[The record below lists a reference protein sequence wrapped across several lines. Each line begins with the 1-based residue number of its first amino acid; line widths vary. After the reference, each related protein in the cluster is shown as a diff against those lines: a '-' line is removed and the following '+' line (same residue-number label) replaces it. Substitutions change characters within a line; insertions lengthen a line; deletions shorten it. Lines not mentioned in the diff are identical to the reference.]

1 MKDFSYISKIM
12 KTNMKIRKNSKQE
25 LRSGWL
31 HNLCVLM
38 EDQGLN
44 PRRLSLL
51 AGLNST
57 AVRDMLDGR
66 AKYPRYST
74 IKALADVLG
83 TTPSMLMADK
93 ETANMVKMSSTQF
106 ADNVD
111 LLTEIIARLQEI
123 LLELKKSVSPREFAA
138 MASTIY
144 KNISEDENKTNSSK
158 KTYIKE
164 IKTQIYNLC
173 DYNFLRKK

>member
-1 MKDFSYISKIM
+1 M
-12 KTNMKIRKNSKQE
+12 KTNLQTKRANRKQLPSQ
-25 LRSGWL
+25 WL
-31 HNLCVLM
+31 HNLCALM

-66 AKYPRYST
+66 AKFPRYST
-74 IKALADVLG
+74 IKALADALG
-83 TTPSMLMADK
+83 TTPALLMADP
-93 ETANMVKMSSTQF
+93 ETADSINASPAPFGEDVE
-106 ADNVD
+106 

-123 LLELKKSVSPREFAA
+123 LLEMDKGVSPREFAA
-138 MASTIY
+138 MAATIY
-144 KNISEDENKTNSSK
+144 KNLQEDADKAASSK
-158 KTYIKE
+158 KTYLKE